1 MTYCFDILT
10 GIHSDILSKI
20 LSGILS
26 DTYSD
31 ILSGI
36 LSEICSDILS
46 GIYSDI
52 LSDICSDFLSGVFS
66 GILHV
71 YMYLTFSLACVQVQ
85 APSTASRAGDMV
97 FGSRALHRSWQ
108 VRRRRRRMR
117 KELHLCWNL
126 ETITW
131 ITWQLGN
138 RIPKT
143 TTTSCFTYMF
153 P

>member
-71 YMYLTFSLACVQVQ
+71 YMYLTFYLACVQVQ

-97 FGSRALHRSWQ
+97 FGSRALGPPQ
-108 VRRRRRRMR
+108 
-117 KELHLCWNL
+117 ELAGEEGVAPLLKSRDHHLDHL
-126 ETITW
+126 AAGE
-131 ITWQLGN
+131 
-138 RIPKT
+138 
-143 TTTSCFTYMF
+143 
-153 P
+153 